1 MIEVVLLQ
9 HDQAAGNQRE
19 VARLRVDD
27 AGSWEMTGDRPFPAD
42 LQVRDT
48 RSRRWVGFDDDPE
61 TWARYL
67 WTRLRTPYLV
77 PIILTDS
84 TPDPHPDP
92 GEFAAA
98 MRTGKPKDG
107 PRVDRRTTGA

>member
-1 MIEVVLLQ
+1 MIEVVLLVNQ
-9 HDQAAGNQRE
+9 VASDQRE

-27 AGSWEMTGDRPFPAD
+27 VGSWEMTGEQPFPTD

-48 RSRRWVGFDDDPE
+48 RARRWVGFDTDPE

-77 PIILTDS
+77 PHVITD
-84 TPDPHPDP
+84 TNPDPHPDP
-92 GEFAAA
+92 GELAAA
-98 MRTGKPKDG
+98 MRAGMP
-107 PRVDRRTTGA
+107 VDPARTDRKTCGG